1 MGVQSTEVPRIGI
14 PTGGLGS
21 KFTDSRCFS
30 AVRKVTIPVSA
41 AKRIAAV
48 RIGAK
53 GSRF

>member
-1 MGVQSTEVPRIGI
+1 MGLQSTEVPKIGI
-14 PTGGLGS
+14 PTGGLGG

-30 AVRKVTIPVSA
+30 EVRTVTISVSA